1 MFEKSP
7 VLPNTPAARRH
18 NRNWV
23 GPEALQE
30 AEPGLSDRSSVVRY
44 RFDTRQFAMRT
55 DAGSNNRKVPPAG
68 FGETR

>member
-7 VLPNTPAARRH
+7 VLLNMRAALLRS
-18 NRNWV
+18 RNWV

-44 RFDTRQFAMRT
+44 QFDTRQFAT
-55 DAGSNNRKVPPAG
+55 HTGAGSNNRKVPPAG